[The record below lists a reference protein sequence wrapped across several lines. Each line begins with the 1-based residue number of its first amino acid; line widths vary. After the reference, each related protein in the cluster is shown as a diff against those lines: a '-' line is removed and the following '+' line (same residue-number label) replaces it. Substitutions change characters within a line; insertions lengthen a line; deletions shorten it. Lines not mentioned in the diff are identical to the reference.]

1 MSVISTTTKGKVG
14 LKAAKGAAKRPK
26 VVLAGTR
33 AAVPAVKLG
42 GKAGKPLLKRRARQ
56 RTDQLL
62 GVSRKVGEALTVYGP
77 QAAYELGLAEPP
89 KPKRTAPRLA
99 AGMVIGA
106 GAVYFLEPGQGREHR
121 EKVAQLV
128 S

>member
-14 LKAAKGAAKRPK
+14 LKAAKGAAKRPRA
-26 VVLAGTR
+26 VLAGTR
-33 AAVPAVKLG
+33 AAIPAVKLG
-42 GKAGKPLLKRRARQ
+42 AKAGRPLLKRRAR
-56 RTDQLL
+56 RRADQLL
-62 GVSRKVGEALTVYGP
+62 DASRKVGEALTVYGP

-89 KPKRTAPRLA
+89 KSKRTAPRLA

-106 GAVYFLEPGQGREHR
+106 TAVYFLEPGQGREHR
-121 EKVAQLV
+121 EKVAELV